1 MVNIAASAEKK
12 HGLPVVSGFSSA
24 PGLHVHPAMILKITA
39 FLMKVKIYAEIFLW
53 LV

>member
-12 HGLPVVSGFSSA
+12 HGLPVVSGFSA